1 MSRRNQVLDALQLTG
16 WCLRQP
22 ESGLPARASEV
33 MTLPQPEV
41 LPPATG
47 TEPAPAVV
55 LAPPTA
61 VMEQVTATD
70 DWDNLSRQVSGCRSC
85 RLCETRTR
93 TVLERGNR
101 QAPLMLIGEGPG
113 EQEDLQGRPFVGPAG
128 KLLDA
133 MLTATGWS
141 PEQDMYV
148 CNVVKCR
155 PPGNRNP
162 QPDEMAACQAY
173 LQTQIRLVRPRLI
186 VALGRVAAQS
196 LLATELSVAR
206 LRGQTHQYAGYPLVV
221 TYHPA
226 YLLRNL
232 PDKARAWQDLCRIR
246 RELDTQVPGQ
256 SS

>member
-1 MSRRNQVLDALQLTG
+1 MSRRKQVLDALQLTD
-16 WCLRQP
+16 WHLRQP
-22 ESGLPARASEV
+22 
-33 MTLPQPEV
+33 
-41 LPPATG
+41 ATG
-47 TEPAPAVV
+47 MSAGETEVVPLSQTEAITPASGVEPVPAGVC
-55 LAPPTA
+55 APSSL
-61 VMEQVTATD
+61 VMEQVAPAD
-70 DWDNLSRQVSGCRSC
+70 DWDSLARQVSGCRDC
-85 RLCETRTR
+85 RLCETRTQ

-113 EQEDLQGRPFVGPAG
+113 EQEDRQGRPFVGPAG

-141 PEQDMYV
+141 PEQDVYV

-173 LQTQIRLVRPRLI
+173 LQAQIRLVRPRLI

-196 LLATELSVAR
+196 LLGTELSIAR
-206 LRGQTHQYAGYPLVV
+206 LRGQTHQYAGHPLIV

-246 RELDTQVPGQ
+246 RELATRPASR